1 MAFQKLYA
9 LCIDLFDLAIW
20 NFELTFYEFV
30 KTEIALKKDIT
41 DELSDIEILQC
52 AKELL
57 VGNGMLTKSE
67 AETFVTSDQNSK
79 IDSDGSTRRFWRLSK
94 NDSPLCIVAAPAGR
108 GRDELAESGSAW
120 KIGNHLRKNE
130 VPVPEL
136 YGWDKGTG
144 VLLFEDLGDIRLH
157 DIVAREKSIQ
167 RQPQA
172 QVVEHYHSALEHLAA
187 MQCRGGKDFD
197 ESWCWDG
204 ARYDSRLMI
213 EKESKYF
220 LRAFWQGLLGHEV
233 DDGVLDELKV
243 IARLA
248 GGAQADFFLH
258 RDFQSRNIMIK
269 EGAVRFI
276 DFQGGRLGPLGYDLA
291 SLLIDP
297 YTSLPRWFQDNLV
310 AVYLKAIGNYVTIE
324 EADFNKQFMLLAFQR
339 NMQIVGAF
347 SFLYKVRKKK
357 FFIDF
362 IKPSL
367 ISLRSRLED
376 PLFKDYPNVRTMVN
390 RGLKELEPA

>member
-1 MAFQKLYA
+1 MSP
-9 LCIDLFDLAIW
+9 
-20 NFELTFYEFV
+20 LTMI
-30 KTEIALKKDIT
+30 KTEIALEKNKT

-67 AETFVTSDQNSK
+67 AETFVTSDQNRK
-79 IDSDGSTRRFWRLSK
+79 IASDGSTRRFWRLCK
-94 NDSPLCIVAAPAGR
+94 NDSPFCIVAAPGGR

-120 KIGNHLRKNE
+120 KIGNHLRENG

-136 YGWDKGTG
+136 YGWDKSTG

-157 DIVAREKSIQ
+157 DIVAREKSMQI
-167 RQPQA
+167 QPQTT
-172 QVVEHYHSALEHLAA
+172 VVEHYHSALKHLAA
-187 MQCRGGKDFD
+187 MQCRGGVDFD

-213 EKESKYF
+213 EKESEYF
-220 LRAFWQGLLGHEV
+220 LRAFWQGLLAHEV
-233 DDGVLDELKV
+233 VDGVLDELKE

-248 GGAQADFFLH
+248 GEAPVNFFLH

-276 DFQGGRLGPLGYDLA
+276 DFQGGRFGPLGYDLA

-297 YTSLPRWFQDNLV
+297 YTSLPRWLQDNLV
-310 AVYLKAIGNYVTIE
+310 AVYLKAIGNYVAIE
-324 EADFNKQFMLLAFQR
+324 EAEFNKQFRLLAFQR

-347 SFLYKVRKKK
+347 SFLFKVRKKT

-367 ISLRSRLED
+367 ISLSNRLED
-376 PLFKDYPNVRTMVN
+376 PLFKDYPIIRTMVN
-390 RGLKELEPA
+390 RGLKELASA